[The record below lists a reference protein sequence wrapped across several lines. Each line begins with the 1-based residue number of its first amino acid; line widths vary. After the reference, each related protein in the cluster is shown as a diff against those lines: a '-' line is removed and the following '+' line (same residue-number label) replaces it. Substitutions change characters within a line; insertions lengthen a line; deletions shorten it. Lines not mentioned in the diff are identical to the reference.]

1 MILPCSTE
9 PKSGAWTAQAPHRQ
23 VDVRLPS
30 MLRTAPSHSHS
41 HSHSQPKISLRTL
54 PKLWHAQEATGQ
66 RHVDLHP
73 GGHRRI
79 TLHHTMFRH
88 PTLCFTPPRH

>member
-30 MLRTAPSHSHS
+30 MLRTAPSHS

-79 TLHHTMFRH
+79 TLHNTMFRH